1 MSDRELDELLN
12 VVREAAATVGLTARP
27 IPADEFEEMGR
38 RALLRRGFRY
48 RVSRSAPGSPL
59 ASSSWR
65 DEAGARERFGELVSS
80 FGGRP
85 GAVVTLMD
93 EQERRLV
100 AVWPV
105 EP

>member
-1 MSDRELDELLN
+1 VSDRELDDLLD

-48 RVSRSAPGSPL
+48 RVSRSAPHSPL
-59 ASSSWR
+59 ASSCWR
-65 DEAGARERFGELVSS
+65 DETAARERFGELVAS
-80 FGGRP
+80 FGSRP
-85 GAVVTLMD
+85 GAVITLMD
-93 EQERRLV
+93 ERERRLL